1 MGRVGKTA
9 QRTFEV
15 ADELVALGVTP
26 TVTEIRKITQQG
38 SFSTISRALQEWRE
52 LRGVTDSTST
62 AYRNSNEE
70 GLAGV
75 SASAGFSA
83 PPSPGTS
90 SPPSLRIPV
99 ALENRLSAL
108 AGMLESYVQQS
119 AKIALGMES
128 LHSKLA
134 TLAPALERT
143 AHNLEGFRK
152 EFREG
157 YVKMADHIHYS
168 HAISQMNIE
177 GSREQAALYKQRYEA
192 AVSESQIRESV
203 LSNQNIA
210 LQQAITALKES
221 LEIVT
226 TMAQTQQSIGSPSLG
241 PAEEESVPSP
251 FSEPQDTSLWE

>member
-15 ADELVALGVTP
+15 ADELVAAGITP
-26 TVTEIRKITQQG
+26 TVTEIRKITQEG
-38 SFSTISRALQEWRE
+38 SFSTISKALQEWRE
-52 LRGVTDSTST
+52 LRGVTDSSLGYHNPEDGPTS
-62 AYRNSNEE
+62 S
-70 GLAGV
+70 V
-75 SASAGFSA
+75 SANLSA
-83 PPSPGTS
+83 PSPGS
-90 SPPSLRIPV
+90 PSLRIPV

-128 LHSKLA
+128 LHVKLS
-134 TLAPALERT
+134 TLAPALEKT
-143 AHNLEGFRK
+143 AHHLEGFRK

-157 YVKMADHIHYS
+157 YLRMADHIHYS

-177 GSREQAALYKQRYEA
+177 GSREQAILYKQRYET
-192 AVSESQIRESV
+192 AVSEAQLRESV

-221 LEIVT
+221 LDTVNTLAEAVSQ
-226 TMAQTQQSIGSPSLG
+226 AKPSPAVDFS
-241 PAEEESVPSP
+241 AESPSP
-251 FSEPQDTSLWE
+251 FSESQDTPLWDASS